1 VIHRVRDALVQLLLD
16 GLSAGGFSLK
26 NVRQIE
32 TICRNAG
39 EMPVRKLPAHARS
52 EFWPMVWS
60 KIRWTLVPLYVV
72 VPLVAVA
79 AIYVAA

>member
-1 VIHRVRDALVQLLLD
+1 MQLLLD

-52 EFWPMVWS
+52 EFWPMGWS
-60 KIRWTLVPLYVV
+60 KIRRILVPLYMV